1 MKIDWNLVKTGL
13 VTYLQRYA
21 EEHQHPMTKLTHL
34 FGIPMIVAS
43 LPVAVVSPLLGA
55 GLFVGGWA
63 LQLVGHYVLVKN
75 SPASF
80 GGPGF
85 PLGGPVWVVVGM
97 LQRAGV
103 RLPADLS
110 ATPSDAPHAVAP
122 DFSTQN

>member
-63 LQLVGHYVLVKN
+63 LQLVGHYVFEKN
-75 SPASF
+75 SPAFF
-80 GGPGF
+80 GGPVY
-85 PLGGPVWVVVGM
+85 LLVGPVWVM
-97 LQRAGV
+97 LEILQMLGV
-103 RLPADLS
+103 PLPADLS